1 MLNKIIITMV
11 KPQLLLGYDLMSH
24 VTFRIIQYSQKEI
37 MRLIFYFSTVFI
49 LQGTYLIQSTKDIFN
64 TDIVKNTWQLTA
76 PIIFSYIYGV
86 SLWLQPTFMISANW
100 RRVIKSPSL
109 SFAFCL
115 YNCFIYSLF
124 KSYKSK
130 VFNL

>member
-1 MLNKIIITMV
+1 MV

-86 SLWLQPTFMISANW
+86 SL
-100 RRVIKSPSL
+100 
-109 SFAFCL
+109 
-115 YNCFIYSLF
+115 
-124 KSYKSK
+124 
-130 VFNL
+130 

>member
-1 MLNKIIITMV
+1 
-11 KPQLLLGYDLMSH
+11 
-24 VTFRIIQYSQKEI
+24 

-86 SLWLQPTFMISANW
+86 SL
-100 RRVIKSPSL
+100 
-109 SFAFCL
+109 
-115 YNCFIYSLF
+115 
-124 KSYKSK
+124 
-130 VFNL
+130 